1 MGTVVLLSGGVDSA
15 ACAVFAQRFL
25 TAPVVALYVQYGSA
39 HEEAE
44 MSASQSLATQL
55 GMEWY
60 TASFQY
66 PQLVY
71 SPLLMRGEEGQ
82 AVIQQGDLC
91 FVPGRNVL
99 LLTLAAAVAYSN
111 GWDTVV
117 FGAHLADNRG
127 YPDCRPQFTKAMQ
140 QTLQLA
146 LDCQIRIEAPLLFH
160 ERTLNLLQAH
170 GFETEWIE
178 RMLCENAPADAV
190 GKSLSFALL
199 DVLGYAPLIDQ
210 THSCYA
216 GVEGGCGRCATCQL
230 RAQAFAIFQKCRRQR
245 ISVD

>member
-39 HEEAE
+39 HEERE

-55 GMEWY
+55 GLTWH
-60 TASFQY
+60 TGSVQY
-66 PQLVY
+66 PQLVH
-71 SPLLMRGEEGQ
+71 SPLLMRGEDGQ
-82 AVIQQGDLC
+82 AVIRQGDLC

-117 FGAHLADNRG
+117 FGAHLADYRG
-127 YPDCRPQFTKAMQ
+127 YPDCRPRFTEAMQ
-140 QTLQLA
+140 HTLQLA
-146 LDCQIRIEAPLLFH
+146 LDSPIRIEAPLLFR
-160 ERTLNLLQAH
+160 ERTLNVLRAH

-199 DVLGYAPLIDQ
+199 DVLGYAHLIEQ

-216 GVEGGCGRCATCQL
+216 GVDGGCGQCATCHL
-230 RAQAFAIFQKCRRQR
+230 REQAFAIFQKFRRRR